1 MKNRRKNIRKNYKKY
16 HSVYHRRRR
25 LNRKRIAVC
34 SVLLTIIAAMVITG
48 VSILISKDNK
58 SVEVVQN
65 NVNPKE
71 GESFKTES
79 ETKKQKIKPIEVS
92 IIAVGDNL
100 VSDSVLA
107 TAKRNGGGKYDFSSV
122 FEKMKPD
129 FKAADIAIINQETML
144 GGNQS
149 EYQGYPLFNTPD
161 SMGRAVIDAGFDIVQ
176 CASNHSLDTKVD
188 GMKHAMKFWKKHK
201 DKIMMVGLNENE
213 EEYHSIPIYECKG
226 IKFAV
231 LNYTYGLNGLILP
244 EEYSYMVNL
253 MDDKHWDK
261 VKSDI
266 EKAEEMADFT
276 IVLPHWGQE
285 YVQPEPT
292 KEQEK
297 WAAIMVES
305 GADLIIG
312 THPHVCEKIQ
322 WLKASNGNKAL
333 CYYSL
338 GNYTSGQQKWETL
351 LGGMATLTI
360 RKDSKGIRIIK
371 KSAGVVPTVNHYVW
385 GLAEEV
391 VRQQYTYRL
400 TDYSEDM
407 LREHS
412 IQWYD
417 PVTYKDYE
425 NLLHTKGSKEHGC

>member
-122 FEKMKPD
+122 FEKMKSD

-144 GGNQS
+144 GGNQF

-188 GMKHAMKFWKKHK
+188 GMKHAMKFWKKYK
-201 DKIMMVGLNENE
+201 DKIMMVGL
-213 EEYHSIPIYECKG
+213 K
-226 IKFAV
+226 
-231 LNYTYGLNGLILP
+231 
-244 EEYSYMVNL
+244 
-253 MDDKHWDK
+253 
-261 VKSDI
+261 
-266 EKAEEMADFT
+266 
-276 IVLPHWGQE
+276 
-285 YVQPEPT
+285 
-292 KEQEK
+292 
-297 WAAIMVES
+297 
-305 GADLIIG
+305 
-312 THPHVCEKIQ
+312 
-322 WLKASNGNKAL
+322 
-333 CYYSL
+333 
-338 GNYTSGQQKWETL
+338 
-351 LGGMATLTI
+351 
-360 RKDSKGIRIIK
+360 
-371 KSAGVVPTVNHYVW
+371 
-385 GLAEEV
+385 
-391 VRQQYTYRL
+391 
-400 TDYSEDM
+400 
-407 LREHS
+407 
-412 IQWYD
+412 
-417 PVTYKDYE
+417 
-425 NLLHTKGSKEHGC
+425 